1 VRQGL
6 TVKKTVPLV
15 QAKNIKYAGIVDK
28 HFIGAVNK
36 TLYLGG
42 FLGKK
47 MVLTNSDYNDLG
59 E

>member
-6 TVKKTVPLV
+6 TVKKTAPLV

-36 TLYLGG
+36 ALYLGG
-42 FLGKK
+42 FGRVK
-47 MVLTNSDYNDLG
+47 NGPYQF
-59 E
+59 